1 MKKSP
6 LISIAIRNG
15 AIAGVLAIVLLLLIY
30 YAVGKHP
37 LMVAPFLD
45 FRIVLLGIFIFFTLK
60 EFRESYQDGIL
71 HFWQGMAGSFIMVM
85 ITATLASVLLWIF
98 STIDSGFVT
107 DYVQAMTEYLKSFP
121 EDDIARIGKDAYQ
134 RNLESLPSTNGKQIA
149 ASYFVQSVIIGFF
162 VSIIIS
168 VISRKQSKPV

>member
-15 AIAGVLAIVLLLLIY
+15 AIAGVLAIALLLLIY
-30 YAVGKHP
+30 YAIGKHP

-60 EFRESYQDGIL
+60 EFRETYQGGIL

-98 STIDSGFVT
+98 TAIDSGFVT
-107 DYVQAMTEYLKSFP
+107 DYVQGMTEYLKSFP

-134 RNLESLPSTNGKQIA
+134 RNLEGLPATNGKQIA

-168 VISRKQSKPV
+168 VISRKQLKP